1 MKVQVHESPPGGIA
15 LVLDERGA
23 EELKQYIDTV
33 LDECPRPEELAEP
46 AASRMTAA
54 RVGLATLHGELVKA
68 LVLAAHVAGGRPTTV
83 EVPAPRGGD
92 ALDRTCWEG
101 STPQLDH
108 TEPEP
113 SGRPAELPNYIDV
126 VASHIKSENRQFT
139 VRVYR
144 HDFTGRRVPNETQ
157 ARVFDKEEQ
166 ARDFSGR
173 VQNIQNMKVR
183 AKEAPGFDVVLG
195 VQDRRDHAK
204 KKSYRELEVA
214 KCNGGPG

>member
-15 LVLDERGA
+15 LVLSGEDA
-23 EELKQYIDTV
+23 EDLRQYIDTV
-33 LDECPRPEELAEP
+33 LDECPRPEELDEP
-46 AASRMTAA
+46 AASQLTAA
-54 RVGLATLHGELVKA
+54 RVGLATLHGALVKA
-68 LVLAAHVAGGRPTTV
+68 LAVRDTVAEPAA
-83 EVPAPRGGD
+83 PAHSDPLEQTR
-92 ALDRTCWEG
+92 WEG
-101 STPQLDH
+101 TPPRLDH
-108 TEPEP
+108 SEPEP
-113 SGRPAELPNYIDV
+113 SGRPAELPKYVDI
-126 VASHIKSENRQFT
+126 VASHIKPENRQFT

-144 HDFTGRRVPNETQ
+144 HDFAGRRVPNETQ